1 MRKLVVLFV
10 LIVAIQAASAQTTV
24 IGKIKDTLEKK
35 NLQNAVI
42 SLLKKSDSTLSSFSR
57 TNKDGEFVI
66 PNVVPGSY
74 VMLVTFP
81 KFADFADI
89 IEIKD
94 QPLNDLGAIP
104 LTLKAALLD
113 AVIVRSAGG
122 IRIKGDTTEFIADSF
137 KVKEGATVEDLL
149 KKLPGFQVNSK
160 GEITTQGQKVQKVLV
175 DGEEF
180 FGDDPTMAT
189 QNIGARS
196 VDKVQVFD
204 TKTESQNITGIST
217 GTEGK
222 TVNIKLKED
231 AKKGAFGK
239 AHLGTDFHKLVD
251 AKGLYNKF
259 VGKKK
264 MSVYGTTSD
273 ISTGS
278 LNWEDRQ
285 KLGMENDFEYDEIS
299 GYYYGFS
306 SNDEFNDWSLRG
318 LPNSY
323 TGGAL
328 FSNKWNEDKHNVNG
342 SYRYNR
348 LGTVNNASTLTQN
361 IFEKAI
367 TYKNKYQNTTG
378 LNQQH
383 VASGKYE
390 WKLDSLASFKFV
402 TALTYKKTDLYSD
415 AYSEYIND
423 KGVFGY
429 KSDQII
435 DNHTEKRQADN
446 QLTYRQTFTK
456 KNRILIAILRYGY
469 IEDDQ
474 NAIVKTHTD
483 FYDDNGLIDSSDI
496 ADQQKLRDGVSKT
509 LGTKI
514 TWSEPLSDKWSL
526 ALEYGYNRNNST
538 SNRNTYDK
546 DFSGK
551 YEDLDPIFSNNFDLD
566 VFSNSGTAIMRYTDK
581 KIRAAFGSGIAAVK
595 LKLFDKD
602 RNTHNQYYFLNLTPQ
617 VSFGYTFAP
626 QSRISFNYRGTTRQ
640 PSLDQLQPIRDN
652 TDRQNVIIGNP
663 DLKVGFNHSMNFGF
677 NTYKML
683 SQKGVFANFSF
694 NIPINA
700 ITSFNLLDLSSGKQT
715 YRPVNVNGNYNYNFY
730 SDYFKDG
737 GEGKFGYSIG
747 VNGSGGRNINFNNG
761 QKNATNYTSSNIE
774 FGLRLNK
781 EEKYALVVGPRFGYN
796 TSNSSL
802 QPDFKNNFW
811 TYGGNID
818 GRFNFAKKYEF
829 ATEVNFDL
837 RQQLDDFGGNPNQTV
852 WNAEVSR
859 KVFKDNSGKIY
870 LVANDILKQRIGF
883 NRNINSNFVSEE
895 RYSRISRYF
904 LLKFEWTFNK
914 MPGQQ
919 KK

>member
-1 MRKLVVLFV
+1 MRKLLVVLV
-10 LIVAIQAASAQTTV
+10 LSGLFQTVSAQTTV
-24 IGKIKDTLEKK
+24 MGRVIDTLEKK
-35 NLQNAVI
+35 NLQNVVI
-42 SLLKKSDSTLSSFSR
+42 SLLQKSDSTLFSFSR
-57 TNKDGEFVI
+57 TNKNGEFHI
-66 PNVVPGSY
+66 SNVAPGSY
-74 VMLVTFP
+74 IMLVTYP
-81 KFADFADI
+81 KFADFADVV
-89 IEIKD
+89 EIKD
-94 QPLNDLGAIP
+94 QPVNDLGPIP

-113 AVIVRSAGG
+113 AVIVRSSGG

-204 TKTESQNITGIST
+204 TKTDQQNITGIST

-239 AHLGTDFHKLVD
+239 GHFGTDFNKLID
-251 AKGLYNKF
+251 AKALYNKF

-264 MSVYGTTSD
+264 LSVYGTKSD

-278 LNWEDRQ
+278 LNWEDKQ

-299 GYYYGFS
+299 GYYYSFG

-348 LGTVNNASTLTQN
+348 LGTVNTASTLTQN
-361 IFEKAI
+361 IFENAV
-367 TYKNKYQNTTG
+367 TYKNKYQNTNG

-390 WKLDSLASFKFV
+390 WKLDSLTSFKFV

-423 KGVFGY
+423 KGNYGY
-429 KSDQII
+429 KSNQLI
-435 DNHTEKRQADN
+435 DNHTEKRQAEN
-446 QLTYRQTFTK
+446 QLTYRQMFK
-456 KNRILIAILRYGY
+456 KPNRILIAILRYGY

-474 NAIVKTHTD
+474 NAIIKTNTD
-483 FYDDNGLIDSSDI
+483 YYDDNGNIDSSDI

-509 LGTKI
+509 IGTKI
-514 TWSEPLSDKWSL
+514 TWSEPLSKNWSV
-526 ALEYGYNRNNST
+526 AFDYGYNKNDAT

-546 DFSGK
+546 DPSGK
-551 YEDLDPIFSNNFDLD
+551 YEDHDQLYSNNFDLD
-566 VFSNSGTAIMRYTDK
+566 VSSNSGSAIFRYTDK

-595 LKLFDKD
+595 LKLFDVD

-617 VSFGYTFAP
+617 LSMGYTFAP
-626 QSRISFNYRGTTRQ
+626 QTRLSLNYRGTTRQ

-663 DLKVGFNHSMNFGF
+663 NLKVGFNHNINLGF

-683 SQKGVFANFSF
+683 SQKGIFTNFSF
-694 NIPINA
+694 NIPVNA
-700 ITSFNLLDLSSGKQT
+700 ITSFNLLDISSGKQT
-715 YRPVNVNGNYNYNFY
+715 YRPVNVNGNYNWNFW

-737 GEGKFGYSIG
+737 GEGKLGYSINASG
-747 VNGSGGRNINFNNG
+747 NGGRNMNFNNG
-761 QKNATNYTSSNIE
+761 QKNATNYWNANLE

-781 EEKYALVVGPRFGYN
+781 EDKYSFEVGPHVGYN
-796 TSNSSL
+796 TTKNSL
-802 QPDFKNNFW
+802 QPELINNFW
-811 TYGGNID
+811 NYGGDVESRIT
-818 GRFNFAKKYEF
+818 FAKKFEF
-829 ATEVNFDL
+829 STDVEVDL
-837 RQQLDDFGGNPNQTV
+837 RQQLGAFEGNPNQTV
-852 WNAEVSR
+852 WNASLSR
-859 KVFKDNSGKIY
+859 KVFKDNSGKIF
-870 LVANDILKQRIGF
+870 LIANDILDQRKGF
-883 NRNINSNFVSEE
+883 NRNITSNFVSEE

-904 LLKFEWTFNK
+904 FLKFEWSFNK
-914 MPGQQ
+914 MPGQE